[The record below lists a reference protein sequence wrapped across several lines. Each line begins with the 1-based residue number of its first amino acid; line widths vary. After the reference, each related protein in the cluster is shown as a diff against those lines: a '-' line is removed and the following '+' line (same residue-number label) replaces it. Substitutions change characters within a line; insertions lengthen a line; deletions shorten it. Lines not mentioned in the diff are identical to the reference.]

1 MAKTK
6 EERLA
11 EIDEAI
17 TAIIKGGQSYR
28 IGTRSLTRADLGM
41 LRAMR
46 KEILSSDSSGDLL
59 ENTFVAI
66 FDRR

>member
-1 MAKTK
+1 MTKTK